1 MALIIKPKRGTSTP
15 QATNSSL
22 SSYLEDG
29 EIAIDTSAQVL
40 YIRDGS
46 TIKSIGG
53 GSSSYGDSDVD
64 THLNT
69 STAATNEVLSWNGSD
84 YDWVAQSGG
93 GSLTIQDEGS
103 SLSTA
108 GTTLNFVGSGV
119 VASGTGAT
127 KTITINGYSDSD
139 VDTHLNTSTA
149 ATNEVLSW
157 NGSDYDWVAQSGGSS
172 TVYQYA
178 DAGMVEY
185 EFAASANQTTFS
197 GTDANSATLSYTAN
211 SIMVFLNGVLQDDG
225 VDYTATN
232 GSSVVFSSALAANDE
247 VRIIA
252 VSSTATLH
260 NPTKLDAI
268 TTVNSQAAY
277 SLTLNSAAYTPSHVN
292 ALIVSVNGITQ
303 EPGDSFTISGSTIT
317 FDPALVTGDVVDYI
331 IDFGRKFNVPEWEG
345 DFSITNG
352 DLEVTGGD
360 IIGDFRGPVIFKAQA
375 SEALSKGDVVYI
387 SGVSGQTPTVGKANA
402 SSSSTMPAFGLVQAA
417 TSSGNSCTVVTFG
430 TFIEYDT
437 STPGWSLGDTLY
449 VSTTA
454 GSLTNT
460 PPTGES
466 SLIQNIG
473 KVQRVD
479 STDGRI
485 KVGGAGR
492 TNATPNLNDGNIFI
506 GNSSNQAVTSSLTTE
521 VTNAGF
527 ATVDDAT
534 ALAIALG

>member
-1 MALIIKPKRGTSTP
+1 MAQTIKLKRSATAGAVPST
-15 QATNSSL
+15 SSL
-22 SSYLEDG
+22 ALGEVAINTNDG
-29 EIAIDTSAQVL
+29 KMYIKKDDGTESIVEIGASA
-40 YIRDGS
+40 
-46 TIKSIGG
+46 
-53 GSSSYGDSDVD
+53 
-64 THLNT
+64 
-69 STAATNEVLSWNGSD
+69 
-84 YDWVAQSGG
+84 
-93 GSLTIQDEGS
+93 
-103 SLSTA
+103 
-108 GTTLNFVGSGV
+108 GSG
-119 VASGTGAT
+119 
-127 KTITINGYSDSD
+127 
-139 VDTHLNTSTA
+139 
-149 ATNEVLSW
+149 
-157 NGSDYDWVAQSGGSS
+157 

-185 EFAASANQTTFS
+185 EFTATTNQTTFS
-197 GTDANSATLSYTAN
+197 GTDSNSATLSYTAN

-232 GSSVVFSSALAANDE
+232 GTSVVFSTALAANDE

-260 NPTKLDAI
+260 SPTKLDAI
-268 TTVNSQAAY
+268 TTINGQAAY

-317 FDPALVTGDVVDYI
+317 FDPALSTGDVVDYI
-331 IDFGRKFNVPEWEG
+331 VDMGRKMFIPSWE
-345 DFSITNG
+345 G
-352 DLEVTGGD
+352 DLEVTNGD
-360 IIGDFRGPVIFKAQA
+360 IIGDFRGPLIFNAKAT
-375 SEALSKGDVVYI
+375 EALTKGDVVYI
-387 SGVSGQTPTVGKANA
+387 AGVSGQTPTVGKADA
-402 SSSSTMPAFGLVQAA
+402 DDSSKMPAFGLVQADA
-417 TSSGNSCTVVTFG
+417 SLNNTCTIVTFG
-430 TFIEYDT
+430 SFKEYDT